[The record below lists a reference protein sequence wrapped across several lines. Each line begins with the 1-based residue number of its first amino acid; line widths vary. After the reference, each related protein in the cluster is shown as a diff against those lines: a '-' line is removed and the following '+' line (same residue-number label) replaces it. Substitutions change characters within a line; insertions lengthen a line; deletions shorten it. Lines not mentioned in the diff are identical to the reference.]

1 MSNCVSIS
9 KNTKFLNTVRTNK
22 LLFTYFKH
30 TSFLKGYLSQK
41 STQKITIKDSMLTD
55 PPPLKSQVSNES
67 RCYSSK

>member
-55 PPPLKSQVSNES
+55 PPLKSQVSNES